1 MRAGAGPA
9 FYSTDFLAR
18 EAVSA
23 IRTAPAAQP
32 FFLYFTPVG
41 PHAPWTP
48 APRDAG
54 SFAGPAIPAPPSVN
68 EADVTDKPAWVRALP
83 SLDGATLDLLRRERR
98 SESETLRSVDDA
110 VRSVLQAVADKGAA
124 ADTIVFFL
132 TDNGY
137 SFGEHRWIGKACP
150 YEECIRTPFAVSV
163 PGAVSRADP
172 ALVTTADLASTI
184 ADLAGVRPGV
194 AQDGADLAQSLLGT
208 GPGPARDAVLAESQG
223 VGPIPPWT
231 EVRTADFAYIET
243 AGQGSEL
250 YDLTGAL
257 GPADPYELDNRA
269 TDPRY
274 AATVARLARLLAEL
288 RSDAPGSM

>member
-1 MRAGAGPA
+1 VRPLAARRLVALSLAVLSLAGAEIRPGHVPMRSSDPRPNIVVIVTDDQTA
-9 FYSTDFLAR
+9 DTLPST
-18 EAVSA
+18 
-23 IRTAPAAQP
+23 PAAMP
-32 FFLYFTPVG
+32 FLQSQIE
-41 PHAPWTP
+41 
-48 APRDAG
+48 D
-54 SFAGPAIPAPPSVN
+54 PS
-68 EADVTDKPAWVRALP
+68 
-83 SLDGATLDLLRRERR
+83 GHC
-98 SESETLRSVDDA
+98 ESETLRSVDDA

-150 YEECIRTPFAVSV
+150 YEECIRTPLAVSV

-172 ALVTTADLASTI
+172 MLVTTADLASTI
-184 ADLAGVRPGV
+184 ADLAGVRPGI
-194 AQDGADLAQSLLGT
+194 AQDGADLAPSFLGT
-208 GPGPARDAVLAESQG
+208 GPDPAREAVLAESQG

-231 EVRTADFAYIET
+231 EVRTADFAYVET

-269 TDPRY
+269 THPRY
-274 AATVARLARLLAEL
+274 AATAARLARLLAEL
-288 RSDAPGSM
+288 CSDAPDSM